1 MSDASL
7 LFAKNFLGTTY
18 DKLPAEVIKE
28 TKNQVLDFLGVAIGG
43 SAKEG
48 ANELRELYGEWGGAA
63 QSTVWGY
70 KNKFP
75 APHAAQIN
83 ATFGHSLDYDDVHE
97 AATMH
102 PGVITIPTSI
112 ALAEYLGGLSG
123 KDFIQ
128 GVAVGG
134 DMISRLGLATHP
146 GKDIHGFGWHF
157 TTMNG
162 FLVSA
167 ALAAKLLG
175 LSEQEIVYAI
185 GIGYHQVSGNGQP
198 VRDGV
203 LTKRLGPGFS
213 VKGGMTAALLAQK
226 GVTGAVNSITD
237 GECSYYKVYH
247 GNDYSE
253 EKLLGG
259 LGERFENVNISI
271 KPYPACRGTHTYIDC
286 ALQVKEAHGIDPAQV
301 EEILLYVG
309 EGTRHLLCE
318 PLEFKT
324 APRNPVDA
332 QFSVP
337 WGVATAIAVGTPG
350 LAHYTDTA
358 IKDEAILA
366 IGKKIKLVDEPKFAV
381 QGLPPAALKVILKD
395 GTQYDGYVEL
405 ALGSPGNM
413 LSYEQVEA
421 KFRDLIK
428 MPPQTISKEN
438 ADNIVAFVKD
448 LENQPDV
455 TKLLDYLVW
464 E

>member
-1 MSDASL
+1 
-7 LFAKNFLGTTY
+7 LFANNFLETTY
-18 DKLPAEVIKE
+18 DRLPAEVVKE

-48 ANELRELYGEWGGAA
+48 ANELRELYGEWGGAP

-70 KNKFP
+70 RDKFP

-102 PGVITIPTSI
+102 PGVITIPTSF
-112 ALAEYLGGLSG
+112 ALAETLGGLSG
-123 KDFIQ
+123 RDFIQ

-134 DMISRLGLATHP
+134 DMISRLGLATRP
-146 GKDIHGFGWHF
+146 GQNIHQFGWHF
-157 TTMNG
+157 TTLNG
-162 FLVSA
+162 FMVSA

-175 LSEQEIVYAI
+175 LTQEQIVYAI

-203 LTKRLGPGFS
+203 LTKRLGPGFA

-226 GVTGAVNSITD
+226 GVTGAVNAITE

-247 GNDYSE
+247 GGSYSE
-253 EKLLGG
+253 EKLTGG
-259 LGERFENVNISI
+259 LGTHFENTNISI
-271 KPYPACRGTHTYIDC
+271 KPYPACRGTHTFIDA
-286 ALQVKEAHGIDPAQV
+286 ALQVREENGIAPEDI
-301 EEILLYVG
+301 ESITLWTG
-309 EGTRHLLCE
+309 KGTRQLLCE
-318 PLEFKT
+318 PFEHKR

-337 WGVATAIAVGTPG
+337 WGAAVALTKGAVGLG
-350 LAHYTDTA
+350 DYT
-358 IKDEAILA
+358 DEAIQDPAVLA
-366 IGKKIKLVDEPKFAV
+366 MAQRITLDHDARCDGVGLEPARVGVRTKGGQDFEAF
-381 QGLPPAALKVILKD
+381 
-395 GTQYDGYVEL
+395 VEI
-405 ALGSPGNM
+405 AKGSPGNM
-413 LSYEQVEA
+413 LTFEQVEA
-421 KFRDLIK
+421 KFRDLIQL
-428 MPPQTISKEN
+428 PPKTVSAEN

-455 TKLLDYLVW
+455 TKVLDYLVW

>member
-1 MSDASL
+1 MDASR
-7 LFAKNFLGTTY
+7 LFARNFLDTTY
-18 DKLPAEVIKE
+18 DKLPVEVVGE
-28 TKNQVLDFLGVAIGG
+28 TKNQVLDFIGVAIGC

-48 ANELRELYGEWGGAA
+48 GKELRELYTEWGGAPQA
-63 QSTVWGY
+63 TVWGY
-70 KNKFP
+70 QDKLP
-75 APHAAQIN
+75 APNAAQIN

-102 PGVITIPTSI
+102 PGVVNITT
-112 ALAEYLGGLSG
+112 ALAIGELTGGLSG

-128 GVAVGG
+128 AVAIGG

-162 FLVSA
+162 FMVSA
-167 ALAAKLLG
+167 AVAAKLLG
-175 LSEQEIVYAI
+175 LSEDEIVYSI
-185 GIGYHQVSGNGQP
+185 GIGYHQVAGNGQP

-203 LTKRLGPGFS
+203 LTKRLGPGFA
-213 VKGGMTAALLAQK
+213 VKGGMTSALLAQK
-226 GVTGAVNSITD
+226 GVTGAYNAITE

-253 EKLLGG
+253 ELLTGG

-286 ALQVKEAHGIDPAQV
+286 AMSLKAKRDINPDDI
-301 EEILLYVG
+301 EEVILYAG

-332 QFSVP
+332 QFSAP
-337 WGVATAIAVGTPG
+337 WGVATALGVGRPS
-350 LAHYTDTA
+350 LSHYTEEA
-358 IKDEAILA
+358 IKNPAILKVGA
-366 IGKKIKLVDEPKFAV
+366 KIRLVDEPKFAV
-381 QGLPPAALKVILKD
+381 QGLPPAAIRVRMKD
-395 GTQYDGYVEL
+395 GTEYDEYIEL
-405 ALGSPGNM
+405 ATGSPGNM
-413 LSYEQVEA
+413 LTYGQVEE

-428 MPPQTISKEN
+428 VPPRTVSAEN
-438 ADNIVAFVKD
+438 ADNIVAFVRD

-455 TKLLDYLVW
+455 TKLIDYLVW